1 MNKFESVRTQSH
13 ALTCKPRWFCNT
25 VVAGIAAV
33 AIAAANQSAMGVGA
47 GIYRPSFPANSH
59 RAYILTPKSG
69 PAAHINSPG
78 VFGVRPGHPVLFTVE
93 ASGERPM
100 QFSATDLPAGLKLN
114 ARTGMITGIVH
125 ERGIFRVTLHARN
138 SDGTASQR
146 FKIVVGHSIALTPP
160 MGWNPYN
167 AFSNNFN
174 QKLIMRQ
181 SRDLV
186 REGLNNYGWN
196 YICIDDGWQGKRTG
210 PGHAMEPNKRFEHL
224 ARMIKRI
231 HAMGLKF
238 GLYST
243 PWVTSYAQYPGGS
256 ADNPQGLWHKPKR
269 PEHGYTNGRYFPWIV
284 GKYSFDNAD
293 ARQWAAW
300 GVDYLKYDWYP
311 NRYAQIYPMYKA
323 LRHSGRDIVL
333 SLSNNAP
340 YKGAAKWTPY
350 ANLWRTTGDV
360 RDNWKSL
367 EARWLTQPKWAPLA
381 GPGHWNDP
389 DMMTI
394 GWVGWGRL
402 RPTFLTPNEQYTEV
416 SAYCLMAAP
425 LILGCD
431 LNHMDAFTRSLITN
445 EEVLS
450 VDQDALGVEGVPVN
464 PRGTKADRQI
474 WVKALASGSRAVGLF
489 NLGSHTTVVSA
500 SWQELKLHGPQE
512 IRDLWRQKTIG
523 VFNGEF
529 AAQVPSHGVVLVRI
543 TAVQPSI
550 AHGIRK
556 VKTSARE

>member
-1 MNKFESVRTQSH
+1 
-13 ALTCKPRWFCNT
+13 
-25 VVAGIAAV
+25 VVAGIVTV
-33 AIAAANQSAMGVGA
+33 AIAAADQSATSISA

-69 PAAHINSPG
+69 SAAHINSPCL
-78 VFGVRPGHPVLFTVE
+78 FGVRPGHPVLFTVD

-100 QFSATDLPAGLKLN
+100 RFTAVSLPAGLKLN
-114 ARTGMITGIVH
+114 ARTGMVAGVLH
-125 ERGIFRVTLHARN
+125 DRGIFRVTLHATN
-138 SDGTASQR
+138 ATGMASQR
-146 FKIVVGHSIALTPP
+146 FKIVVGSSIALTPP

-167 AFSNNFN
+167 AFSNNFDE
-174 QKLIMRQ
+174 KLIMRQ

-186 REGLNNYGWN
+186 RLGLNDYGWT

-210 PGHAMEPNKRFEHL
+210 PDHAMEPNKRFDDM
-224 ARMIKRI
+224 AGMIKHI

-238 GLYST
+238 GIYST

-256 ADNPQGLWHKPKR
+256 ADNPQGLWHKPKH

-284 GKYSFDNAD
+284 GRYSFDNAD

-311 NRYAQIYPMYKA
+311 NRYAQIYPMYEA

-431 LNHMDAFTRSLITN
+431 LHHMDAFTRSLITN

-464 PRGTKADRQI
+464 PRGAKADRQV
-474 WVKALASGSRAVGLF
+474 WAKDLASGSLAVGLF

-500 SWQELKLHGPQE
+500 SWQELKLHGPQQ

-543 TAVQPSI
+543 TAVQ
-550 AHGIRK
+550 
-556 VKTSARE
+556 